1 MYRKAKHA
9 KFKLPTPQVHP
20 KHPLRNV
27 ASHDNLLE
35 YILERMRVG
44 KDQRD
49 ARVGRLGRID
59 RDVSGWIIRRD
70 DAEIA
75 RERAKQESGKPTALE
90 SNLPIAFIHLDD
102 MMTYFAQTF
111 APNRGMFYQLA
122 KPQEQAI
129 ASQLVTLMN
138 YHAVFSGYY
147 RQLLLTLWSIL
158 KYNYGGVS
166 LEWNTEFGP
175 KLVKDQ
181 QGNTAVEEVQTF
193 AGNRIEALDLYNTF
207 WDPTVHPVNVHKD
220 GEWAAKAKRR
230 SLYWLKQKCLDNIYF
245 NCTDLLEAGEDEFGA
260 PASYATFYINPPQE
274 ARLNAGSNHNQGK
287 DDWLS
292 ILSDTWVMDDGQFE
306 LVDITIRINP
316 NDFNLIEGDAVAKAA
331 RNRYEIWRITM
342 LNGERIISCVHLN
355 NVHKHIPF
363 YFGVINDD
371 TSGEDSKSP
380 AEIMQPLAD
389 FASFLMNIHVKACRK
404 NVWGTTYYDPSVVD
418 YSKIPDGE
426 VAARVP
432 IKAQGYGKDIR
443 NYVYHD
449 SKVLDTKQTLQD
461 MQGVM
466 TIIDQFFPTQSMPS
480 QIAGIDRAISSQ
492 VAAVQQGSNRRQHK
506 AARLMD
512 DTLMRPMRA
521 GMYYNIVQYQEDGA
535 EVPNFYG
542 APVKVDLTQL
552 RDTNLSTV
560 IGQGL
565 MAIDRQAAMEMV
577 QKVIFALIQ
586 NPRAS
591 QQVDIMKMLDYW
603 VGLMDIEMNLS
614 QFTLT
619 PEQMAALAGQQG
631 GAPTE
636 GTGVEP
642 ATNPEAVTAPIY
654 G

>member
-1 MYRKAKHA
+1 MYSKMKHA
-9 KFKLPTPQVHP
+9 KFKLPTPAVHA

-27 ASHDNLLE
+27 ANHDILLE
-35 YILERMRVG
+35 YLLERMRLG
-44 KDQRD
+44 KDARD
-49 ARVGRLGRID
+49 ARLGRLGRID
-59 RDVSGWIIRRD
+59 REVSGWIVRTSD
-70 DAEIA
+70 DEIA
-75 RERAKQESGKPTALE
+75 RETAKTQNGTPVALE

-122 KPQEQAI
+122 KPDEQEI
-129 ASQLVTLMN
+129 ASQLVSLMN
-138 YHAVFSGYY
+138 YHAVYSGYY
-147 RQLLLTLWSIL
+147 RQLLLSLWSIL
-158 KYNYGGVS
+158 KYNCGGVT
-166 LEWNTEFGP
+166 LEWATEYGP
-175 KLVKDQ
+175 KLVTDG
-181 QGNTAVEEVQTF
+181 QGKTQVESVQTF

-220 GEWAAKAKRR
+220 GEWAAKARRR
-230 SLYWLKQKCLDNIYF
+230 SLYWLKSKCMDNLYY
-245 NCTDLLEAGEDEFGA
+245 NCSDMLEAGDDEFGA
-260 PASYATFYINPPQE
+260 PGSYATYYINPPQE
-274 ARLNAGSNHNQGK
+274 ARLSSRLSSGGR
-287 DDWLS
+287 DDWMS
-292 ILSDTWVMDDGQFE
+292 ILGESWVMDEGQFE

-316 NDFNLIEGDAVAKAA
+316 NDFGLVDGDAAAKAA
-331 RNRYEIWRITM
+331 RNQYEIWRFTI
-342 LNGERIISCVHLN
+342 LNGERIIACVHLN
-355 NVHKHIPF
+355 NVHRHIPF
-363 YFGVINDD
+363 YFGIINDD
-371 TSGEDSKSP
+371 TSGEESKSP
-380 AEIMQPLAD
+380 AEVIQPLAD

-418 YSKIPDGE
+418 YSGVPPGE

-443 NYVYHD
+443 NCVYHD

-512 DTLMRPMRA
+512 DTYMRPMRA
-521 GMYYNIVQYQEDGA
+521 GMYYNVVQYQEDGV

-542 APVKVDLTQL
+542 PPVRVDLTNL

-577 QKVIFALIQ
+577 QQIIFALIQ

-591 QQVDIMKMLDYW
+591 QQADIMKMLDYW
-603 VGLMDIEMNLS
+603 VGLMDVEMNLA
-614 QFTLT
+614 QFTLS
-619 PEQMAALAGQQG
+619 PEQIAAQQG
-631 GAPTE
+631 VAPAGE
-636 GTGVEP
+636 GSGIEP
-642 ATNPEAVTAPIY
+642 ATNPSAVTEPIY

>member
-1 MYRKAKHA
+1 MYSKMKHA
-9 KFKLPTPQVHP
+9 KFKLPTPAVHA

-27 ASHDNLLE
+27 GNHDTLLE
-35 YILERMRVG
+35 YLLERMRLG
-44 KDQRD
+44 KDARD
-49 ARVGRLGRID
+49 ARLGRLGRID
-59 RDVSGWIIRRD
+59 REVSGWIVRTSD
-70 DAEIA
+70 DEIE
-75 RERAKQESGKPTALE
+75 RETAKAQNGTPVALE

-122 KPQEQAI
+122 KPDEQEI
-129 ASQLVTLMN
+129 ASQLVSLMN
-138 YHAVFSGYY
+138 YHAVYSGYY
-147 RQLLLTLWSIL
+147 RQLLLSLWSIL
-158 KYNYGGVS
+158 KYNYGGVT
-166 LEWNTEFGP
+166 LEWATEYGP
-175 KLVKDQ
+175 KLVTDGL
-181 QGNTAVEEVQTF
+181 GNTQVESVQTF
-193 AGNRIEALDLYNTF
+193 SGNRIEALDLYNTF

-220 GEWAAKAKRR
+220 GEWAAKARRR
-230 SLYWLKQKCLDNIYF
+230 SLYWLKSKCMDNLYY
-245 NCTDLLEAGEDEFGA
+245 NCADMLEAGDDEFGA
-260 PASYATFYINPPQE
+260 PGSYATYYINPPQE
-274 ARLNAGSNHNQGK
+274 ARLSSRLSSGGR
-287 DDWLS
+287 DDWMS
-292 ILSDTWVMDDGQFE
+292 ILGESWVMDEGQFE

-316 NDFNLIEGDAVAKAA
+316 NDFGLVDGDAAARAA
-331 RNRYEIWRITM
+331 RNQYEIWRFTI
-342 LNGERIISCVHLN
+342 LNGERIIACVHLN
-355 NVHKHIPF
+355 NVHRHIPF

-371 TSGEDSKSP
+371 TSGEESKSP
-380 AEIMQPLAD
+380 AEVIQPLAD

-418 YSKIPDGE
+418 YSGVPPGE

-443 NYVYHD
+443 QYVYHD

-512 DTLMRPMRA
+512 DTYMRPMRA
-521 GMYYNIVQYQEDGA
+521 GMYYNIVQYQEDGV

-542 APVKVDLTQL
+542 PPVKVDLANL
-552 RDTNLSTV
+552 RNTNLSTV

-577 QKVIFALIQ
+577 QQVIFALIQ

-591 QQVDIMKMLDYW
+591 QQADIMKMLDYW
-603 VGLMDIEMNLS
+603 VGLMDIEMNLA
-614 QFTLT
+614 QFTLSA
-619 PEQMAALAGQQG
+619 EQIAAQQGVAPAGQG
-631 GAPTE
+631 S
-636 GTGVEP
+636 GVEP
-642 ATNPEAVTAPIY
+642 ATNPGAVTEPIY

>member
-1 MYRKAKHA
+1 MYRKVKHA
-9 KFKLPTPQVHP
+9 KFKLPTPQVHA
-20 KHPLRNV
+20 KHPLKNHANHESLV
-27 ASHDNLLE
+27 E
-35 YILERMRVG
+35 YLLERMRIG

-59 RDVSGWIIRRD
+59 RDVSGWIIRRSQD
-70 DAEIA
+70 EID
-75 RERAKQESGKPTALE
+75 RERSKEQSGTPVALE
-90 SNLPIAFIHLDD
+90 SNLPISFIHLDD

-122 KPQEQAI
+122 KPDEQAI
-129 ASQLVTLMN
+129 ASQLVSLMN
-138 YHAVFSGYY
+138 YHAVYSGYY

-158 KYNYGGVS
+158 KYNYGGVN
-166 LEWNTEFGP
+166 LEWVEEFGP
-175 KLVKDQ
+175 KVITTES
-181 QGNTAVEEVQTF
+181 GATEVEEVQIF

-230 SLYWLKQKCLDNIYF
+230 SLYWLKQKCLDGTYY
-245 NCTDLLEAGEDEFGA
+245 NCTDLLEAGDDEFGA

-274 ARLNAGSNHNQGK
+274 ARLNTGNNHNSGR

-292 ILSDTWVMDDGQFE
+292 ILSDTWVMDEGQFE

-316 NDFNLIEGDAVAKAA
+316 NDFGLIDGNAEDRAK
-331 RNRYEIWRITM
+331 RNRYEVWRFTL
-342 LNGERIISCVHLN
+342 LNGERVISCVHLN

-363 YFGVINDD
+363 YFGIVNDD

-380 AEIMQPLAD
+380 AEILQPLAD
-389 FASFLMNIHVKACRK
+389 FASFLMNIHVKSCRK

-418 YSKIPDGE
+418 YSKVPAGE

-443 NYVYHD
+443 QFVYHD

-466 TIIDQFFPTQSMPS
+466 QIIDQFFPTQSMPS

-506 AARLMD
+506 SARLMD
-512 DTLMRPMRA
+512 DTFMRPMRA
-521 GMYYNIVQYQEDGA
+521 GMYYNIVQYQQDGVQ
-535 EVPNFYG
+535 VPTFYG

-591 QQVDIMKMLDYW
+591 QQADIMKMLDYW

-619 PEQMAALAGQQG
+619 PEQMAAQAGQAP
-631 GAPTE
+631 GAGAE

>member
-1 MYRKAKHA
+1 MYNKVKHA
-9 KFKLPTPQVHP
+9 RFKLPTPDVHA
-20 KHPLRNV
+20 KHPLRN
-27 ASHDNLLE
+27 ATNHDNLLE
-35 YILERMRVG
+35 YLLERLRIG

-49 ARVGRLGRID
+49 SRVHRLGKID
-59 RDVSGWIIRRD
+59 RDVSGWIIRRGT
-70 DAEIA
+70 EEQA
-75 RERAKQESGKPTALE
+75 RERAKLESGTPTALE
-90 SNLPIAFIHLDD
+90 SNLPITFIHLDD

-122 KPQEQAI
+122 KPEEQAI
-129 ASQLVTLMN
+129 ASQLVALMN

-158 KYNYGGVS
+158 KYNYGGVT
-166 LEWNTEFGP
+166 LQWNTEYGP
-175 KLVKDQ
+175 KLVSDQ
-181 QGNTAVEEVQTF
+181 QGNTQVEQVATF
-193 AGNRIEALDLYNTF
+193 AGNGIEALDLYNTF

-220 GEWAAKAKRR
+220 GEWAARAKRR
-230 SLYWLKQKCLDNIYF
+230 SLYWLKQKCLDRLYF
-245 NCTDLLEAGEDEFGA
+245 NCSDLLEAGEDEFGA

-274 ARLNAGSNHNQGK
+274 ARLNAGTHGNNGK

-306 LVDITIRINP
+306 VVDVTIRINP
-316 NDFNLIEGDAVAKAA
+316 NDFGLIEGTAEQRAA
-331 RNRYEIWRITM
+331 RNQYEIWRISV
-342 LNGERIISCVHLN
+342 LNGERIIACVHLN

-380 AEIMQPLAD
+380 AEILQPLAD

-404 NVWGTTYYDPSVVD
+404 NVWGTTFYDPSVVD
-418 YSKIPDGE
+418 FSKVPEGE

-432 IKAQGYGKDIR
+432 IKPQGYGKDIR
-443 NYVYHD
+443 QYVYHD

-466 TIIDQFFPTQSMPS
+466 SIIDQFFPTQSMPS

-512 DTLMRPMRA
+512 DTMMRPMRA

-542 APVKVDLTQL
+542 SPVKVDLSLL

-619 PEQMAALAGQQG
+619 PEQIAAQNPDAAAAG
-631 GAPTE
+631 AE

>member
-1 MYRKAKHA
+1 MYRKVKHA
-9 KFKLPTPQVHP
+9 RFKLPNPQVHAR
-20 KHPLRNV
+20 HPFRNLTN
-27 ASHDNLLE
+27 HDSLLE
-35 YILERMRVG
+35 YILERMRIG
-44 KDQRD
+44 KEHRD
-49 ARVGRLGRID
+49 ERLHRLGRID
-59 RDVSGWIIRRD
+59 RDVSGWIIRKSAD
-70 DAEIA
+70 EVE
-75 RERAKQESGKPTALE
+75 RERSKEENGTPVALE
-90 SNLPIAFIHLDD
+90 SNLPITFIHLDD

-122 KPQEQAI
+122 KPDEQEI
-129 ASQLVTLMN
+129 ASQLVSLYN
-138 YHAVFSGYY
+138 YHAVYSGYY

-158 KYNYGGVS
+158 KYNYGGLT
-166 LEWNTEFGP
+166 LEWTEEYGP
-175 KLVKDQ
+175 KVVTTQ
-181 QGNTAVEEVQTF
+181 SGQTEVEEVQTF
-193 AGNRIEALDLYNTF
+193 AGNRVEALDLYNTF

-230 SLYWLKQKCLDNIYF
+230 SLYWLKSKCMDGLYY
-245 NCTDLLEAGEDEFGA
+245 NCADMIQAGDDEFGA
-260 PASYATFYINPPQE
+260 PGSYATFYINPPQE
-274 ARLNAGSNHNQGK
+274 ARLDHEHTRRGGGN
-287 DDWLS
+287 DWLS
-292 ILSDTWVMDDGQFE
+292 ILGDSWVMDEGQFE
-306 LVDITIRINP
+306 VVDITIRINP
-316 NDFNLIEGDAVAKAA
+316 NDFGLIDGDAETRQK
-331 RNRYEIWRITM
+331 RNRYEVWKFTM
-342 LNGERIISCVHLN
+342 LNGERIIGAQHLN

-363 YFGVINDD
+363 YFGIINDD

-380 AEIMQPLAD
+380 AEILQPLAD

-404 NVWGTTYYDPSVVD
+404 NVWGTTFYDPSVVD
-418 YSKIPDGE
+418 YSKVPAGE

-432 IKAQGYGKDIR
+432 IKAQGYNKDIR
-443 NYVYHD
+443 NSLWHD

-466 TIIDQFFPTQSMPS
+466 SIIDQFFPTQSMPS

-512 DTLMRPMRA
+512 DTLMRPMRS
-521 GMYYNIVQYQEDGA
+521 GMYYNIVQYQADGVD
-535 EVPNFYG
+535 VPNFYG
-542 APVKVDLTQL
+542 APVKVNLEQL

-591 QQVDIMKMLDYW
+591 QQADIMAMLDYW
-603 VGLMDIEMNLS
+603 VGLMDIEMNLK

-619 PEQMAALAGQQG
+619 PEQIAAQN
-631 GAPTE
+631 GAAPPGE

-642 ATNPEAVTAPIY
+642 ATNPEALTAPIY

>member
-1 MYRKAKHA
+1 MYRKVKHA
-9 KFKLPTPQVHP
+9 KLKLPTPQVHP
-20 KHPLRNV
+20 KHPFRNL
-27 ASHDNLLE
+27 ANHENLLE
-35 YILERMRVG
+35 YCLERMRIG
-44 KDQRD
+44 KEYRD
-49 ARVGRLGRID
+49 ARLQRLGRID
-59 RDVSGWIIRRD
+59 RDVSGWIIRTNSD
-70 DAEIA
+70 EVE
-75 RERAKQESGKPTALE
+75 RERAKEQNGTPTALE
-90 SNLPIAFIHLDD
+90 SNLPISFIHLDD

-122 KPQEQAI
+122 KPDEQEI
-129 ASQLVTLMN
+129 ATQLVSLMN
-138 YHAVFSGYY
+138 YHAIYSGYY

-166 LEWNTEFGP
+166 LEWNEEFGP
-175 KLVKDQ
+175 KVITSEGGQ
-181 QGNTAVEEVQTF
+181 TEVEEVQTF

-207 WDPTVHPVNVHKD
+207 WDPTVHPVNIHKD

-230 SLYWLKQKCLDNIYF
+230 SLYWLKQKCLDGLYY
-245 NCTDLLEAGEDEFGA
+245 NCEDLIQAGDDEFGA
-260 PASYATFYINPPQE
+260 PGSYATFYINPPQE
-274 ARLNAGSNHNQGK
+274 ARLTLEHNRRGGK
-287 DDWLS
+287 DDWLA
-292 ILSDTWVMDDGQFE
+292 ILGDTWVMDEGQFE

-316 NDFNLIEGDAVAKAA
+316 NDFGLIDGTAEEKQK
-331 RNRYEIWRITM
+331 RNRYEIWKITL
-342 LNGERIISCVHLN
+342 LNGERVIGVQHLN

-363 YFGVINDD
+363 YFGIINDD

-380 AEIMQPLAD
+380 AEILQPLAD

-404 NVWGTTYYDPSVVD
+404 NVWGTTFYDPSVVEYD
-418 YSKIPDGE
+418 KVPPGE

-443 NYVYHD
+443 QYVYHD

-466 TIIDQFFPTQSMPS
+466 QIIDQFFPTQSMPS

-506 AARLMD
+506 AARLID
-512 DTLMRPMRA
+512 DTLMRPMRS
-521 GMYYNIVQYQEDGA
+521 GMYYNIVQYQDDGV

-542 APVKVDLTQL
+542 APVKVDLTSL
-552 RDTNLSTV
+552 RDANLSTV

-591 QQVDIMKMLDYW
+591 QQADIMAMLDYW
-603 VGLMDIEMNLS
+603 VGLMDIEMNLK
-614 QFTLT
+614 QFTLS
-619 PEQMAALAGQQG
+619 PEQIAAQQG
-631 GAPTE
+631 GVPSGE
-636 GTGVEP
+636 GSGVEP